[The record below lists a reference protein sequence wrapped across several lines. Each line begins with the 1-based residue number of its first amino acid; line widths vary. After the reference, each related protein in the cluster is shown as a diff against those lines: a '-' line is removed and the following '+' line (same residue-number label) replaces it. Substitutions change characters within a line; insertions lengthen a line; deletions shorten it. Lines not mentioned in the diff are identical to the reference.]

1 MSALSV
7 LPFALLSDRLHA
19 SHRIHDSLQVTD
31 RLKHLDAKIELK
43 VNMAGELQLGAEVS
57 SRPACACYE
66 FISRLVALEVSWSH

>member
-57 SRPACACYE
+57 HRPACACYE
-66 FISRLVALEVSWSH
+66 FVSSFVLMKLCWSH